1 MNPNHNADQAQTD
14 KDGQAAS
21 AAQTLSLED
30 RALKYIE
37 THNTQIWIGIAILA
51 VVVVLIK
58 RNS

>member
-1 MNPNHNADQAQTD
+1 MSEGD
-14 KDGQAAS
+14 KL
-21 AAQTLSLED
+21 TLED

-37 THNTQIWIGIAILA
+37 NHTKEIWIGIAILA